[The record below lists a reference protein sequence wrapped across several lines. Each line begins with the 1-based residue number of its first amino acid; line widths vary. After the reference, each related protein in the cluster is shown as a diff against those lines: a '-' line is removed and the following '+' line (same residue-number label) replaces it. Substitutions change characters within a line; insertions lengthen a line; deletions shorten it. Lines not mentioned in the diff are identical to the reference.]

1 MKEFRTKDGEVYG
14 FTDGEKIYLDTKKMK
29 PETPLHEYAHLWCDM
44 LRKVNP
50 KEWENVKKLFDE
62 VDGLKDEVQKL
73 YPELEGDALYEEMI
87 TTYSG
92 REGTKKLEDVVRKL
106 AAEDG
111 NSVTESAKAQGFL
124 GKVKEALTKYWKGV
138 ADVLGIHFTT
148 AEEVQTRCWQTGQR
162 E

>member
-1 MKEFRTKDGEVYG
+1 
-14 FTDGEKIYLDTKKMK
+14 
-29 PETPLHEYAHLWCDM
+29 
-44 LRKVNP
+44 
-50 KEWENVKKLFDE
+50 
-62 VDGLKDEVQKL
+62 
-73 YPELEGDALYEEMI
+73 MI